1 MGQKRKQKPYP
12 RTFAGRL
19 TRKLLLVIGILM
31 VIGFALII
39 TLAVY
44 TMTWQ
49 TADLFKY
56 AQKYSTEYVQ
66 RVLSDVY
73 VATVNNVTEVERS
86 LDKPDSLQAIMERMV
101 RQNTRIRS
109 CGVSFVENYYPQKG
123 RWFCPYAL
131 QRDSAKVESL
141 VLGDAENN
149 YLETAWFKEALQAKN
164 GYWSKPFLDG
174 YDAATPLVSYMVP
187 IRNRQGQTV
196 AVMGVDLSL
205 DLLTKKLKEIDTQ
218 LNEDQII
225 DSDNKRKAAYS
236 FIIASDGTY
245 IVHPDKKRILKNYFD
260 YAKQSND
267 TTANCLGRD
276 MVAGKSSDDN
286 ESLEIEVTLDGIST
300 FAFFT
305 PVKHVDWSLCVIVPQ
320 RSVYFN
326 GIVLGVIIFFLMI
339 FGLLLIFGVCFLLV
353 DSNAKPM
360 IQLSA
365 SADEVAKGNFDA
377 PLPTINTRDEIHRLR
392 DSFDN
397 MQHSLTRYVE
407 QLKVTTTEKA
417 SMESELKIAHDI
429 QMSMLPKTFPPY
441 PERNDIDI
449 FGQLTPA
456 KAVGGDLFDFF
467 IRDEQLFFC
476 IGDVSG
482 KGVPASLVMAVTRSL
497 FRNVTANLS
506 EPHKIVGAL
515 NEVIAQGNES
525 NMFVTLFVGV
535 FDLQTGKL
543 QYCNAG
549 HDSPLLIGSRGVG
562 LLPCD
567 SNIPVGVMAGWEFS
581 LQKADIDAQTT
592 LFLYTDGLTEA
603 ENAAHALFGE
613 KRIFDVAEPLQK
625 AGSIQPTELIK
636 VMTNAV
642 HDFVGEAEQSD
653 DLTMLAFQYLRQ

>member
-31 VIGFALII
+31 SMGLALII
-39 TLAVY
+39 AIAVF
-44 TMTWQ
+44 TMTWE

-56 AQKYSTEYVQ
+56 AQKYSAEYVQ

-73 VATVNNVTEVERS
+73 VASVNNVHEVEKN
-86 LDKPDSLQAIMERMV
+86 LDKPDSLQAVMERMV
-101 RQNTRIRS
+101 RQSTRIRS
-109 CGVSFVENYYPQKG
+109 CGVSFIENYYPQKG

-131 QRDSAKVESL
+131 QRDSGEVESL
-141 VLGDAENN
+141 VLGDAKNN
-149 YLETAWFKEALQAKN
+149 YLETAWFKEALQAKE

-174 YDAATPLVSYMVP
+174 YEADTPLVSYMVP

-205 DLLTKKLKEIDTQ
+205 ELLTQKLKEIDTE
-218 LNEDQII
+218 LNEDQV
-225 DSDNKRKAAYS
+225 SGTNNKRKAAYS

-245 IVHPDKKRILKNYFD
+245 IVHPDKERILKNYFD
-260 YAKQSND
+260 YTKQNND
-267 TTANCLGRD
+267 TTAESLGRW
-276 MVAGKSSDDN
+276 MVAGKSSSDYDP
-286 ESLEIEVTLDGIST
+286 LDMEIDLDGVST

-305 PVKHVDWSLCVIVPQ
+305 PVKHVDWSLCVVVPQ
-320 RSVYFN
+320 RSVYLN
-326 GIVLGVIIFFLMI
+326 GIVLGVIIFFLMV

-353 DSNAKPM
+353 DSNAKPL

-377 PLPTINTRDEIHRLR
+377 PLPAIKTHDEIHRLR
-392 DSFDN
+392 DSFEN
-397 MQHSLTRYVE
+397 MQQSLTRYVE
-407 QLKVTTTEKA
+407 QLKATTTEKA
-417 SMESELKIAHDI
+417 SIESELKIAHGI
-429 QMSMLPKTFPPY
+429 QMAMLPKIFPPY
-441 PERNDIDI
+441 PERHDIDI

-497 FRNVTANLS
+497 FRNVTSSLS
-506 EPHKIVGAL
+506 EPHKIVSAL
-515 NEVIAQGNES
+515 NEVIAEGNES
-525 NMFVTLFVGV
+525 SMFVTLFVGL
-535 FDLQTGKL
+535 FDLQTGLL

-549 HDSPLLIGSRGVG
+549 HDSPLLIGNRGVG

-567 SNIPVGVMAGWEFS
+567 SNIPVGVMPGWEFS
-581 LQKADIDAQTT
+581 LQQADIDSRTT
-592 LFLYTDGLTEA
+592 IFLYTDGLTEA
-603 ENAAHALFGE
+603 EDIAHAQFGE

-625 AGSIQPTELIK
+625 ADAAQPMVLIEK
-636 VMTNAV
+636 MTKAV

-653 DLTMLAFQYLRQ
+653 DLTMLAIKYNKQ